1 MSTTKPITFTYRD
14 KTYTTAPENLTGCR
28 GCAFTDDNFGC
39 QENSS
44 RINSDCCL
52 DNIIYIEVKPKLYTV
67 EEILRVYL
75 GYQITQPSNP
85 YALALIARVQAEL
98 DKQADPEYN
107 TYLELKKKYEPT

>member
-1 MSTTKPITFTYRD
+1 MTKPVTFTYRD
-14 KTYTTAPENLTGCR
+14 KTYTTTPENLTGCR

-67 EEILRVYL
+67 EEVLRAYFGYSLKEVTNCHLQDIVNSTSKKLLEQSDPDYL
-75 GYQITQPSNP
+75 QYLKLKDK
-85 YALALIARVQAEL
+85 YAN
-98 DKQADPEYN
+98 KN
-107 TYLELKKKYEPT
+107 